1 MLCGSA
7 TSFSP
12 GDWVAFKVGNGIN
25 QYPCRRPW
33 CLRLSD
39 QSTGSR
45 AALALLHLAEFQ
57 LHRRDAAKNPHRD
70 LEPGAHFIDLLN
82 NAIEGREGTIR
93 DTDLLTY
100 LEGNRRLRPLEV
112 GKGVGGDEEAERAA
126 VHRQRSSPRITND

>member
-1 MLCGSA
+1 MWG
-7 TSFSP
+7 
-12 GDWVAFKVGNGIN
+12 GNS
-25 QYPCRRPW
+25 Y
-33 CLRLSD
+33 

-57 LHRRDAAKNPHRD
+57 LDRRDAAKNQHRD
-70 LEPGAHFIDLLN
+70 VEPGALLIDLLN

-112 GKGVGGDEEAERAA
+112 
-126 VHRQRSSPRITND
+126 VHGQETQKFVAFHECSHGY